1 MQTELHYGQ
10 TTLPL
15 SIPDKN
21 CAGLIV
27 PRREQGN
34 PGRNQE
40 LLSAVIQAYSISF
53 QNQIHNRRLCILLP
67 DATRDLPVVD
77 CLTAVAPLLQKA
89 ASIRFIL
96 CTGTH
101 PAKTQGNLV
110 LCDQVRRICQAAGL
124 HTCDIMVHDCQNAD
138 FINIGIT
145 QRGTAIR
152 CNTAIQDRGIFLVL
166 SDVKPHYFAGYSN
179 PVKNFVPGICDYE
192 TARGNHSLTLDAAS
206 GYCSHPYHPD
216 PARQNQ
222 PLAADQVE
230 AMEQI
235 VQGRPVDALTT
246 ISSHR
251 AIQWAAFGPIREVC
265 AKAFAQADQF
275 NLHLINPVERLIVSP
290 GGHPN
295 DMDLYIAQR
304 ALELTEQAV
313 IDGGEILFCSACR
326 HGIGPANSMNHFW
339 NLLTLPFDQI
349 YEAVQG
355 QYKMFSHKPYRFAKL
370 IQRLRKLWVYSE
382 LADDQILSA
391 HMQPTH
397 HPQQVVDTWIQDNPQ
412 VRILVVDGAN
422 KIGIKRHTRYI

>member
-1 MQTELHYGQ
+1 MQIAIHYGQ

-15 SIPDKN
+15 RIPAEN
-21 CAGLIV
+21 CAGMII
-27 PRREQGN
+27 PCQEHIH

-40 LLSAVIQAYSISF
+40 LLSAAIEAYSNPF
-53 QNQIHNRRLCILLP
+53 QNLIHNRRLCILLP

-77 CLTAVAPLLQKA
+77 CLAAVAPLLQKA
-89 ASIRFIL
+89 SSIRFIL

-110 LCDQVRRICQAAGL
+110 LSDQVRRICRTAGL
-124 HTCDIMVHDCQNAD
+124 HSCDIMVHDCQDAD
-138 FINIGIT
+138 FIDIGIT
-145 QRGTAIR
+145 RRGTAVR
-152 CNTAIQDRGIFLVL
+152 CNAAIRDTDIFLVL

-206 GYCSHPYHPD
+206 GFCAHPYHPN
-216 PARQNQ
+216 PARHNQ

-235 VQGRPVDALTT
+235 VQGRPVFALTT

-251 AIQWAAFGPIREVC
+251 AIQWAALGPVQEVC
-265 AKAFAQADQF
+265 AKAFARADQW
-275 NLHLINPVERLIVSP
+275 NLHIIDPVQRLIVSP

-326 HGIGPANSMNHFW
+326 HGIGPANSMDHFW

-349 YEAVQG
+349 YQAVQG
-355 QYKMFSHKPYRFAKL
+355 RYKMFSHKPYRFAKL
-370 IQRLRKLWVYSE
+370 IQRLRKLWVCSE
-382 LADDQILSA
+382 LADDSILAA

-397 HPQQVVDTWIQDNPQ
+397 HPQQVVDGWIQDNPQ
-412 VRILVVDGAN
+412 IRILVIDGAN
-422 KIGIKRHTRYI
+422 KIGIKRHT

>member
-1 MQTELHYGQ
+1 MQIAIHYGQ
-10 TTLPL
+10 ATLPL
-15 SIPDKN
+15 RIPEEN

-27 PRREQGN
+27 PCQEQIH
-34 PGRNQE
+34 PGRNQG
-40 LLSAVIQAYSISF
+40 LLSSAIKT
-53 QNQIHNRRLCILLP
+53 NQVAFEGHIRNQKLCVLLP
-67 DATRDLPVVD
+67 DATRDLPVSD

-101 PAKTQGNLV
+101 PAKTHGNLV
-110 LCDQVRRICQAAGL
+110 LCDQVRRICQTAGL
-124 HTCDIMVHDCQNAD
+124 HTCDIMVHDCQDAD
-138 FINIGIT
+138 FIDIGT
-145 QRGTAIR
+145 TRRGTAVR
-152 CNTAIQDRGIFLVL
+152 CNAAIRDRDIFLVL

-206 GYCSHPYHPD
+206 GFCAHPYHPD

-235 VQGRPVDALTT
+235 VQGRPVYALTT

-251 AIQWAAFGPIREVC
+251 AIQWAALGPIREVC
-265 AKAFAQADQF
+265 AEAFAQADQL
-275 NLHLINPVERLIVSP
+275 NLHIIHPVERLIVSP

-295 DMDLYIAQR
+295 DMDMYIAQR

-326 HGIGPANSMNHFW
+326 HGIGPANSMDHFW

-349 YEAVQG
+349 YQAVQG
-355 QYKMFSHKPYRFAKL
+355 RYKMFSHKPYRFAKL
-370 IQRLRKLWVYSE
+370 IQRLQKLWVCSE
-382 LADDQILSA
+382 LTDDQILAA

-397 HPQQVVDTWIQDNPQ
+397 HPQQVVDGWIGDNPQ
-412 VRILVVDGAN
+412 VRILVVNGAN
-422 KIGIKRHTRYI
+422 KIGIKRHI